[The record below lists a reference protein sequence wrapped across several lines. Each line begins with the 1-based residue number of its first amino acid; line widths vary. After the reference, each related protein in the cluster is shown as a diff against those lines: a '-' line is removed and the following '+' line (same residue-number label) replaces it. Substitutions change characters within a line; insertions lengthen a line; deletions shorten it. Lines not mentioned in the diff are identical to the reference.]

1 LIASKTRA
9 WSNEIQIE
17 SNSASCKTDCQQN
30 ERAEK
35 MSATSKPAWEPDSP
49 LMRVTTESSMANRAL
64 RDYAALGPTRSLAK
78 LINRYR
84 SESEVSTGIKP
95 PTRRLATMAGWS
107 SRFDWVARVAR
118 YDELLAI
125 EDQALWEERRR
136 QVREFDWDLGGQ
148 LRQRVISFLDRL
160 PEFIESKMSDPIRDE
175 DTGEVYRVLTV
186 GLNTNLSQLAQ
197 ASRISSELMRL
208 ASEQPT
214 EIWELLDGA
223 ALDGAIKRTVDQLAN
238 PGEAPAVEEPAG
250 SPGPDGG

>member
-1 LIASKTRA
+1 
-9 WSNEIQIE
+9 
-17 SNSASCKTDCQQN
+17 
-30 ERAEK
+30 
-35 MSATSKPAWEPDSP
+35 
-49 LMRVTTESSMANRAL
+49 
-64 RDYAALGPTRSLAK
+64 
-78 LINRYR
+78 
-84 SESEVSTGIKP
+84 
-95 PTRRLATMAGWS
+95 MAGWS